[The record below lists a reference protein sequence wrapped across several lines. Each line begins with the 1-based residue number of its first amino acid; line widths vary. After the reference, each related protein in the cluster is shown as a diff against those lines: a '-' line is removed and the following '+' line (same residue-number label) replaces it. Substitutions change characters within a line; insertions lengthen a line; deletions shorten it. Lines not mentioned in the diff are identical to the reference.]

1 MFRYQGPLP
10 GRGTGFIHSFQ
21 ARLICTRG
29 ACRYT
34 RTVSSF
40 HPSGHKPTIVKRAPA
55 GFKEQLP
62 VIGFGALLIIGGV
75 YRQMHGVFVQPNWY
89 FQPIYSSGMIVAGSV
104 IVLIGLIPIPLS

>member
-1 MFRYQGPLP
+1 M
-10 GRGTGFIHSFQ
+10 
-21 ARLICTRG
+21 
-29 ACRYT
+29 
-34 RTVSSF
+34 SSF

-75 YRQMHGVFVQPNWY
+75 YRQMHGVLVQPNWY

-104 IVLIGLIPIPLS
+104 IVLIGLIPIPWIDQFVKARVSRPTHPQRDLSDTNSPSA